1 MMRHLNSPS
10 SFSLSLIHTPF
21 HGPFLWAEF
30 HHFKAEEQLE
40 EKTLILTK
48 ESPGAPVT
56 HLVDLR
62 GMKD

>member
-1 MMRHLNSPS
+1 MMPS
-10 SFSLSLIHTPF
+10 ETLKFTILFPH